1 MKRFLRLIYNELKV
15 LRISVVVAAITLTF
29 FTASLFSVL
38 NVYFNLSDNI
48 FENLDKSGSSL
59 SISAENIAV
68 AEQKLSIVNGSFWG
82 HKNSITRVM

>member
-68 AEQKLSIVNGSFWG
+68 AEQ
-82 HKNSITRVM
+82 M